1 MREEVFFFEINSE
14 TEKLLS
20 SLAHTLFI
28 RGTRLSS
35 LSLSLSL
42 SVASFS
48 RAEKRA
54 LSSSPRTHGCTLTA
68 TAMEPPEYGSDDLE
82 ARGLHSALATVCA
95 LEQRLRSAIQA
106 SVPIS
111 RSLEL
116 DPDDADREREA
127 LLSTR

>member
-1 MREEVFFFEINSE
+1 MKEQERQKKEELCSLSLYLTFFIA
-14 TEKLLS
+14 LLS
-20 SLAHTLFI
+20 IASAP
-28 RGTRLSS
+28 G
-35 LSLSLSL
+35 LSLSLS
-42 SVASFS
+42 FS
-48 RAEKRA
+48 LLLFPSRQGA
-54 LSSSPRTHGCTLTA
+54 LSHAHTNHPSPA
-68 TAMEPPEYGSDDLE
+68 PSPAMEPPEYGSDDLE

>member
-1 MREEVFFFEINSE
+1 
-14 TEKLLS
+14 
-20 SLAHTLFI
+20 
-28 RGTRLSS
+28 
-35 LSLSLSL
+35 
-42 SVASFS
+42 
-48 RAEKRA
+48 
-54 LSSSPRTHGCTLTA
+54 
-68 TAMEPPEYGSDDLE
+68 MEPPEYGPDDVDLE
-82 ARGLHSALATVCA
+82 ARGLQSALATVCA